1 MHLKDIH
8 MDIQDGQDNEKDR
21 MKIFIMNKR
30 LTVEYNVKEREQNIR
45 YHLNLCCMPEP
56 THKAVYYRLGLSG
69 IPSDRS
75 HVAVKCVVT
84 INLGEG
90 PLAKD
95 IFAKLAKLG

>member
-1 MHLKDIH
+1 MSQTI
-8 MDIQDGQDNEKDR
+8 NR
-21 MKIFIMNKR
+21 
-30 LTVEYNVKEREQNIR
+30 EYNVKEHEQNIR
-45 YHLNLCCMPEP
+45 HHLNLCCMPEP
-56 THKAVYYRLGLSG
+56 THKAVYYRLGLPG
-69 IPSDRS
+69 IPSDKS

>member
-1 MHLKDIH
+1 MSKS
-8 MDIQDGQDNEKDR
+8 
-21 MKIFIMNKR
+21 MNKTF
-30 LTVEYNVKEREQNIR
+30 L
-45 YHLNLCCMPEP
+45 YHLNLCSKPEP
-56 THKAVYYRLGLSG
+56 THKAVYYRLGLPG
-69 IPSDRS
+69 IPSDKS